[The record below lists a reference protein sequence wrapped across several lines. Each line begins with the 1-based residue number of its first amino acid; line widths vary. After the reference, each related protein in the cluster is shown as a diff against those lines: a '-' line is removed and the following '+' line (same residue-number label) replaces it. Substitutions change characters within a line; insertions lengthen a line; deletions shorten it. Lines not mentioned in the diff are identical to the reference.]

1 MRKALLLPCCLLGGC
16 ANLDEEARSDDAQC
30 SFHGTLR
37 DSDYYRHR
45 RAQLAAARVQP
56 KPGQI
61 RCQAGPDCDKK
72 WARASTWVTED
83 LGLKI
88 QTKTDVLIKTVQ
100 SSQDSRM
107 LVVTITKSAFL
118 QSGVYE
124 IGFTGGCPSILS
136 CIPPVAESRARF
148 ASFLLAS
155 E

>member
-1 MRKALLLPCCLLGGC
+1 
-16 ANLDEEARSDDAQC
+16 
-30 SFHGTLR
+30 
-37 DSDYYRHR
+37 
-45 RAQLAAARVQP
+45 
-56 KPGQI
+56 
-61 RCQAGPDCDKK
+61 
-72 WARASTWVTED
+72 VTED

-88 QTKTDVLIKTVQ
+88 QTNTDVLIKTVQ

-124 IGFTGGCPSILS
+124 IGFTGGSPSILS